1 MRGGGDGGRR
11 AVAPITAYLQPFEV
25 VGRGGGAGRGG
36 GGGSLFVEEKRATP
50 SQLLRPHH
58 PAKMANEKGSSGKS
72 STT

>member
-36 GGGSLFVEEKRATP
+36 GGSLFVEEKRATP

-58 PAKMANEKGSSGKS
+58 PAKMANEKGSSRKS